1 MIFGL
6 SLSFFFVIF
15 KTLPWKFIPWQFK
28 TLCLMENFQKNILE
42 NYSQRVLSFKCIS
55 SFPPEI
61 SRCSAVQSNETR
73 RAGWVEISRVCIS
86 ALGAH
91 ERWKILDSYRWNFAK
106 SLTLILKSGEPE
118 REGKKNLKRQR
129 NRESMN
135 KNLFRDIMYMSIH
148 MVFSLHATRSESG
161 EKNIVRSS
169 SCNAKVVGWFAWRTN
184 ARAKTTSSAATKGV
198 WWERMKRKKQAKQAY
213 KIGGYDEIGFA
224 GLLRACVCVLQIKS
238 YIMKIPL
245 THHMQTHSHTM
256 RTFMPIIQS
265 VNWQI

>member
-1 MIFGL
+1 MKIYPLTVQNIMLNG
-6 SLSFFFVIF
+6 
-15 KTLPWKFIPWQFK
+15 KLPKKYIRKLFSARFEFQMHFEFSTRDISMQRCSVERNEK
-28 TLCLMENFQKNILE
+28 GGMGGNFQSLHFSTRCTWALKN
-42 NYSQRVLSFKCIS
+42 
-55 SFPPEI
+55 
-61 SRCSAVQSNETR
+61 TR
-73 RAGWVEISRVCIS
+73 LIPMKLC
-86 ALGAH
+86 
-91 ERWKILDSYRWNFAK
+91 K